1 MTTKPVTTNTAWII
15 CSCGEKHRLVPGV
28 IAPAYQCGKRVLLLK
43 KDDKVEYEEVSSAK

>member
-1 MTTKPVTTNTAWII
+1 MTTKPVTTAVTWIV

-28 IAPAYQCGKRVLLLK
+28 IAPA